1 MYITP
6 ITVSD
11 AKDRRMGLSKQKEGV
26 KSNNI
31 K

>member
-11 AKDRRMGLSKQKEGV
+11 EKDRGMGLSKQKEGV